1 MYIAFTHSNWHFKE
15 KGINAMFG
23 VRQYKFKKIHCIVE
37 KSQVDPAIGFQ
48 FEGSFDLLDIIR

>member
-1 MYIAFTHSNWHFKE
+1 MHSNWHFKE